1 MKKTGSGIHDKH
13 PGSAT
18 LMSTTLKFIVPK
30 FLIPVPTCY
39 YLKHCCFRQK
49 NSLLAVGKNL
59 AQLPDGE
66 EGVCPAFRKR
76 TRSLS
81 PGREEEGGL
90 LNKLSRTRSVG
101 REPDQLAACSS
112 LIQLGQVRTP
122 PPQGCGSGSGIQI
135 RIQEG
140 KNDPQK

>member
-1 MKKTGSGIHDKH
+1 M
-13 PGSAT
+13 
-18 LMSTTLKFIVPK
+18 
-30 FLIPVPTCY
+30 
-39 YLKHCCFRQK
+39 HCCFRQK

-66 EGVCPAFRKR
+66 EGVCPALRKR

-81 PGREEEGGL
+81 PGREEEEGL

-122 PPQGCGSGSGIQI
+122 PPHSFCFALKDQGS
-135 RIQEG
+135 
-140 KNDPQK
+140 